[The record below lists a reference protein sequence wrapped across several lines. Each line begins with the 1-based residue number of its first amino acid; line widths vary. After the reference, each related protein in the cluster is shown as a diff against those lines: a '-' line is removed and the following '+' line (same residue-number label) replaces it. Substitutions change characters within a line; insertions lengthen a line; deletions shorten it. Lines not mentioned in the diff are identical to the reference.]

1 MSTTVL
7 SNNGLASMDWKQVV
21 YNQIVQRKSE
31 ELDATS
37 AKLQDAFESKS
48 TYYDTKSNQYAKVK
62 ASVSNAGVAVENGEE
77 GITAIKDLLLQMR
90 ITVGLYGEADT
101 DEAKAA
107 LKTKFDDYVD
117 QINRTADTYAPA
129 YNPIGNVVSTDW
141 TPNEITF
148 TSDIAGDETSIGGT
162 YVGSDFYVAA
172 DDGTTWVPD
181 PGSSSITQYTVYN
194 TQNERDSTKADGFAS
209 TRTGLRLDSYD
220 PETGR
225 ITMTVDPENSATQ
238 VTGTLKTGGLGV
250 MQSWFYDLDS
260 EEGRAAVTEAITKAD
275 NTVAAAEG
283 QLGGMAVVVKAAGD
297 KVDKSL
303 NALNAD
309 RSDAMKAQLSAT
321 YAAQVKQQQE
331 LQILKQTFE
340 NMSAQQSYYTSIF
353 ANSGRSSIFDFTG

>member
-21 YNQIVQRKSE
+21 YNQIVQRKSD

-48 TYYDTKSNQYAKVK
+48 AYYDTKSDQYAKVK
-62 ASVSNAGVAVENGEE
+62 ASVSNAEIAVDNGKEGVAS
-77 GITAIKDLLLQMR
+77 IKDMLLQMR
-90 ITVGLYGEADT
+90 IVVGLYGEADT

-107 LKTKFDDYVD
+107 LKTQFDDYVD

-141 TPNEITF
+141 TPNDITF
-148 TSDIAGDETSIGGT
+148 TSDIAGTETSVGGT
-162 YVGSDFYVAA
+162 YIGSDFYIAA

-194 TQNERDSTKADGFAS
+194 TQNEHDSTKADGFAS

-220 PETGR
+220 PDTGR
-225 ITMTVDPENSATQ
+225 ITVTVDPENAATQ

-250 MQSWFYDLDS
+250 MQSWFYDLDT
-260 EEGRAAVTEAITKAD
+260 EEGRAAATDAITNAD

-283 QLGGMAVVVKAAGD
+283 QLGGMSVAVKAAGT

-303 NALNAD
+303 TALNVD
-309 RSDAMKAQLSAT
+309 RSDAMKAQFTAT
-321 YAAQVKQQQE
+321 YTLQVKQQQE
-331 LQILKQTFE
+331 LQVLKTTFE
-340 NMSAQQSYYTSIF
+340 NMSKQQSYYTSIF
-353 ANSGRSSIFDFTG
+353 ANSGRSSIFDFTS

>member
-1 MSTTVL
+1 MSSMVL

-21 YNQIVQRKSE
+21 YNQIVQRKSD

-37 AKLQDAFESKS
+37 AKLQAAFDSKS
-48 TYYDTKSNQYAKVK
+48 AYYDGQSSQYAKVK
-62 ASVSNAGVAVENGEE
+62 ASISNATIAVDNGQE
-77 GITAIKDLLLQMR
+77 GLSSIKDLLLQMR

-107 LKTKFDDYVD
+107 LKTQFDEYVD

-148 TSDIAGDETSIGGT
+148 TNDIAGDETSIGGT
-162 YVGSDFYVAA
+162 YIGTDFYIAA

-194 TQNERDSTKADGFAS
+194 TQNEPDSTKTGGFAS

-220 PETGR
+220 PDTGR
-225 ITMTVDPENSATQ
+225 ITMTVDPENANTQ

-250 MQSWFYDLDS
+250 MQSWFYDLDT
-260 EEGRAAVTEAITKAD
+260 EEGRAAATEAITQAD

-283 QLGGMAVVVKAAGD
+283 QLGGMAVVVNAAD
-297 KVDKSL
+297 AKVEKSL
-303 NALNAD
+303 DALNAD
-309 RSDAMKAQLSAT
+309 RSDAMKDQIAAT
-321 YAAQVKQQQE
+321 YTLQVKQQQE
-331 LQILKQTFE
+331 LQVLKQTFE

-353 ANSGRSSIFDFTG
+353 ANSSRSSIFDFTS